1 MLKQFLSKSVTVST
15 AQGYLS
21 GINKW
26 KEYLISLGSNF
37 PGYYLE
43 KIKCDHDKGQRVVL
57 YMAYLYL
64 NFGLREEQIKRLVTG
79 IVFFFD
85 IEGIPSSFFELA
97 VVSRGRAAVGRTI
110 PESRNFEEQ
119 RSKRAILPVCLDIV
133 MAMRTKYWENK
144 TWEVPDI
151 DQRAIWLA
159 VALGFDSGPRIGNI
173 TKKDGKN
180 GPDHC
185 IRAKH
190 CSFLAADPVTRS
202 ERRIEGGPL
211 IAQFLMQHGVTK
223 ENILSVDLYYLSSK
237 TSGKVKSVVR
247 HPKYLARR
255 SEIEEIVLTDL
266 LYWMQN
272 SRVKSDDE
280 LLSRYCS
287 KDRKKTVIRKDVR
300 TAIKNTVIDMGL
312 PPNNFS
318 NKSLR
323 SGFSSH
329 VIANGM
335 GDDEM
340 KRGGGWAMNSQ
351 VPNNHYNHQMRD
363 RGALALATSGTGV
376 QSLGISDI
384 RRMLPIVAEKKV
396 SGFRMLGGT
405 DSSGKEM

>member
-21 GINKW
+21 GVNKW
-26 KEYLISLGSNF
+26 KEYLTSLVDNF
-37 PGYYLE
+37 PGYYLQN
-43 KIKCDHDKGQRVVL
+43 IKNDHDKGQRVVL

-64 NFGLREEQIKRLVTG
+64 SFGLREEQIKRLVTG
-79 IVFFFD
+79 IIYYFD
-85 IEGIPSSFFELA
+85 IEGMPTGFFALA
-97 VVSRGRAAVGRTI
+97 IVSRGRAAVGRTI
-110 PESRNFEEQ
+110 PEARVFEEE

-133 MAMRTKYWENK
+133 MAMRTKYWEEK
-144 TWEVPDI
+144 SWSVPDI
-151 DQRAIWLA
+151 DKRAIWLA

-190 CSFLAADPVTRS
+190 CLFLATDPATS
-202 ERRIEGGPL
+202 IEKRIEGGPVL
-211 IAQFLMQHGVTK
+211 AQFLKQPNVTM

-255 SEIEEIVLTDL
+255 SAIEEIVLQ
-266 LYWMQN
+266 WMLH
-272 SRVKSDDE
+272 SEVKCDDE

-300 TAIKNTVIDMGL
+300 NAIKDTVLQMGL
-312 PPNNFS
+312 PPANFS

-335 GDDEM
+335 GNDEM
-340 KRGGGWAMNSQ
+340 KRGGGWTVSSQ
-351 VPNNHYNHQMRD
+351 VPNNHYTHQMRD
-363 RGALALATSGTGV
+363 RGALALATSETGG
-376 QSLGISDI
+376 QSLGLPEI
-384 RRMLPIVAEKKV
+384 RRMLPLQTEKKV
-396 SGFRMLGGT
+396 SALRMLGGT